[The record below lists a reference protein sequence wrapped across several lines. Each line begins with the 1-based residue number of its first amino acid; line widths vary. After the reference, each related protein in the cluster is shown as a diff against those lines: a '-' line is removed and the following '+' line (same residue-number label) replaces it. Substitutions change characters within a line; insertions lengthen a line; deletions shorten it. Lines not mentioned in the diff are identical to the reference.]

1 MSEILI
7 SPLISEKMNNLNQKL
22 NKVGF
27 HVAKEA
33 NKIQIKNEVEK
44 MYGVSVKSVATSVVP
59 GKAKSRYTK
68 KGMSRGMKS
77 SFKKAYV
84 TLAKG
89 DTIDFYANV

>member
-7 SPLISEKMNNLNQKL
+7 RPLISEKMNNLNQKL

-27 HVAKEA
+27 IVSKDA
-33 NKIQIKNEVEK
+33 NKIQIKTSVEK
-44 MYGVSVKSVATSVVP
+44 MYGVTVVSVGTAVVP

-68 KGMSRGMKS
+68 KGMSRGMKQS
-77 SFKKAYV
+77 YKKAYV

-89 DTIDFYANV
+89 ETIDFYANV

>member
-27 HVAKEA
+27 HVSKES

-44 MYGVSVKSVATSVVP
+44 MYGVTVKSVATSVVP

-68 KGMSRGMKS
+68 KRNESWHEIIIQKS
-77 SFKKAYV
+77 LRDIGKRRH
-84 TLAKG
+84 
-89 DTIDFYANV
+89 D

>member
-1 MSEILI
+1 MSEILS

-27 HVAKEA
+27 HVSKEA

>member
-27 HVAKEA
+27 HVSKEA

-77 SFKKAYV
+77 SYKKAYV

>member
-33 NKIQIKNEVEK
+33 NKMQIKNEVEK
-44 MYGVSVKSVATSVVP
+44 MYGVTVTSVATSVVP
-59 GKAKSRYTK
+59 GKEKSRYTK

>member
-1 MSEILI
+1 MSEILS

-27 HVAKEA
+27 HVSKEA

-77 SFKKAYV
+77 SYKKAYV

-89 DTIDFYANV
+89 DTSDFYANV

>member
-27 HVAKEA
+27 VVARDS

-44 MYGVSVKSVATSVVP
+44 MYGVTVKSVATSVIP
-59 GKAKSRYTK
+59 GKAKTRYTK

>member
-27 HVAKEA
+27 HVSKEA

-44 MYGVSVKSVATSVVP
+44 MYGVTVKSVATSVVP

>member
-27 HVAKEA
+27 MVSKES

-44 MYGVSVKSVATSVVP
+44 MYGVTVKSVATSVVP

-77 SFKKAYV
+77 SYKKAYI

>member
-7 SPLISEKMNNLNQKL
+7 SPLISEKMNNLNTKL

-27 HVAKEA
+27 LVSKES
-33 NKIQIKNEVEK
+33 NKIQIKIEVEK
-44 MYGVSVKSVATSVVP
+44 MYGVTVRAVDTAVIP
-59 GKAKSRYTK
+59 GKAKTRYTK

-77 SFKKAYV
+77 SYKKAYV

-89 DTIDFYANV
+89 ETIDFYANV

>member
-7 SPLISEKMNNLNQKL
+7 SPLISEKMNNLNTKL

-27 HVAKEA
+27 LVSKES
-33 NKIQIKNEVEK
+33 NKIQIKTEVEK
-44 MYGVSVKSVATSVVP
+44 MYGVTVTSVDTAVIP
-59 GKAKSRYTK
+59 GKAKTRYTK

-77 SFKKAYV
+77 SYKKAYV

-89 DTIDFYANV
+89 ENIDFYANV

>member
-27 HVAKEA
+27 HVSKES

-44 MYGVSVKSVATSVVP
+44 MYGVTVKSVATSVVP

-77 SFKKAYV
+77 SYKKAYV

>member
-27 HVAKEA
+27 VVSKES
-33 NKIQIKNEVEK
+33 NKIQIKKEVEK
-44 MYGVSVKSVATSVVP
+44 MYGVTVKSVDTAVIP
-59 GKAKSRYTK
+59 GKAKTRYTK
-68 KGMSRGMKS
+68 KGMSRGMKA

-89 DTIDFYANV
+89 DSIDFYANV